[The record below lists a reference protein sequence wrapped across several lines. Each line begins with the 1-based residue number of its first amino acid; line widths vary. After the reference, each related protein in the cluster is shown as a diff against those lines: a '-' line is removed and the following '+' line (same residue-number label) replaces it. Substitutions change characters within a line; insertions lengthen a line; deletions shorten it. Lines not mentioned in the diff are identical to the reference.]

1 MNRQKVTADPVHYD
15 WLTKQASPPS
25 RIGQGI
31 LRAYWVGGVICML
44 GQAAVDVGT
53 KLLKMTTQDG
63 YCLAAIVLV
72 FLTALLTGLGVFDKI
87 GQYAGAGS
95 FVPITGFANAVVSPA
110 LEFRRE
116 GMVLGLGAKLFTI
129 AGPVLVYGIASSV
142 LVGLIY
148 AVIHP

>member
-44 GQAAVDVGT
+44 GQAATDVGT

-72 FLTALLTGLGVFDKI
+72 FLTALLTGIGVFDKI

-95 FVPITGFANAVVSPA
+95 FVPISGFANAMVSPA

>member
-44 GQAAVDVGT
+44 GQAAADVGT

-72 FLTALLTGLGVFDKI
+72 FLTALLTGIGVFDKI

-95 FVPITGFANAVVSPA
+95 FVPISGFANAMVSPA

>member
-44 GQAAVDVGT
+44 GQAAADVGT

>member
-1 MNRQKVTADPVHYD
+1 MNRQKVTTDPVHYD

-44 GQAAVDVGT
+44 GQAAADVGT

-72 FLTALLTGLGVFDKI
+72 FLTALLTGIGVFDKI

-95 FVPITGFANAVVSPA
+95 FVPISGFANAMVSPA

-142 LVGLIY
+142 LVGLVY

>member
-44 GQAAVDVGT
+44 GQAAADVGT

-148 AVIHP
+148 AIIHP